1 MIRFHEWRRW
11 ALMLCI
17 PLSMAARADEAP
29 ATAPAP
35 APVPA
40 AAPAPAGTLDQ
51 CLAKAAAARPGV
63 ITGWQ
68 ELSSTSDEGYYV
80 RIVSKDGAIGLTECR
95 PASEAPLEFSKKTG
109 LVRYEMYERA
119 KVAEPAAR
127 AVAPAVFVPP
137 VKITRMELSIS
148 VRGVPYYTYTLTL
161 TGGQQA
167 TVEVDAVSGKPITAK
182 VTY

>member
-1 MIRFHEWRRW
+1 MIRVQEWRRW
-11 ALMLCI
+11 ALLLCI
-17 PLSMAARADEAP
+17 PLSMAARADDAP
-29 ATAPAP
+29 A
-35 APVPA
+35 
-40 AAPAPAGTLDQ
+40 TLDQ
-51 CLAKAAAARPGV
+51 CLTKAAAARPGI

-80 RIVSKDGAIGLTECR
+80 RIVGKDGGIGLTECR
-95 PASEAPLEFSKKTG
+95 PASDAPLDFSKKTG

-119 KVAEPAAR
+119 KVAEPTAR
-127 AVAPAVFVPP
+127 ALAPAVFLPP

-161 TGGQQA
+161 AGGQQA

-182 VTY
+182 VKY